1 MENLKRAFDEEPKVL
16 VPVLIRNDTNECIC
30 INKNE
35 FKIGR
40 GRDNDQ
46 IIMNFLISRQHCV
59 LKCED
64 EDNWTIEDLSSNST
78 FVNNVVV
85 GIGKVQNIYPGDIIQ
100 FTPCKRFQYVFS
112 LIERGHYVKN
122 QCINEEIE
130 DKFLL
135 EIIKNKY
142 KSYTQ
147 TMLIAKVK
155 ELKELKKK
163 YKKRVRE
170 LRIDLSECRRW
181 PKATLLETQL
191 KKLTAKLEN
200 SSISK

>member
-1 MENLKRAFDEEPKVL
+1 
-16 VPVLIRNDTNECIC
+16 
-30 INKNE
+30 
-35 FKIGR
+35 
-40 GRDNDQ
+40 
-46 IIMNFLISRQHCV
+46 MNFLISRQHCV

-142 KSYTQ
+142 KRLERVNADLNEYKRRVLKLELKSKLEKKKNNQVEKTRHRENSLNYTQ